1 MDETNIE
8 NALKEIETEAGVIL
22 STEEYESLADLSDAL
37 TDGDVDAVLFNEAYR
52 GIIEDYNISFTND
65 TAIIYQYEIV
75 EELVIEEPE
84 EEIEVA
90 QESFNLF
97 ISGIDTYGPV
107 SSVSRSDV
115 NMIVTV
121 NPNTKQILMTSIP
134 RDYYVELASFG
145 AYDKLTHAG
154 IYGVQESMSTLEDLF
169 GIEIPYYAKVNFT
182 SLVTIIDALGG
193 ITVNNPVAFESYH
206 GNIYFPEGE
215 IYMDGET
222 ALIFVRERYNLPG
235 GDNDRIKNQ
244 QRVLAAMIDKALSP
258 AIITNYSSILNAVS
272 DSVMT
277 NMSSED
283 IQNLI
288 QMQLADMSPWEIEQI
303 SVTGTGNSSSTCYS
317 CYGSSVYVMEPEYS
331 TVQAATN
338 QINTVLDNRRK
349 SDEEK

>member
-1 MDETNIE
+1 MAHEGLSALEEITNVTYQTHVVSVVVEKDSSYTQIADLQGKTAGIVEGMDETNIE

-121 NPNTKQILMTSIP
+121 NPNTK
-134 RDYYVELASFG
+134 
-145 AYDKLTHAG
+145 
-154 IYGVQESMSTLEDLF
+154 
-169 GIEIPYYAKVNFT
+169 
-182 SLVTIIDALGG
+182 
-193 ITVNNPVAFESYH
+193 
-206 GNIYFPEGE
+206 
-215 IYMDGET
+215 
-222 ALIFVRERYNLPG
+222 
-235 GDNDRIKNQ
+235 
-244 QRVLAAMIDKALSP
+244 
-258 AIITNYSSILNAVS
+258 
-272 DSVMT
+272 
-277 NMSSED
+277 
-283 IQNLI
+283 
-288 QMQLADMSPWEIEQI
+288 
-303 SVTGTGNSSSTCYS
+303 
-317 CYGSSVYVMEPEYS
+317 
-331 TVQAATN
+331 
-338 QINTVLDNRRK
+338 
-349 SDEEK
+349 